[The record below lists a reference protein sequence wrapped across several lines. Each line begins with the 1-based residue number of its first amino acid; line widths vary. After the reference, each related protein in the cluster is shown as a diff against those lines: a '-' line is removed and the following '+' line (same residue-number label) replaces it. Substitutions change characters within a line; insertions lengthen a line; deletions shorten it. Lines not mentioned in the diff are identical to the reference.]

1 MSLALRASP
10 MAFEGLFRKFSR
22 HLDAILP
29 SLALEQMIIGRL
41 IIMPAL
47 VVLRV
52 AKPAARATVRAFSL
66 KVDRSQADRAG

>member
-1 MSLALRASP
+1 

-22 HLDAILP
+22 YLDAILP

-47 VVLRV
+47 VVPRV
-52 AKPAARATVRAFSL
+52 AKPAARATVRAFSF
-66 KVDRSQADRAG
+66 KVDQAQADRAG